1 MTPEERLDLLCH
13 RHSVRSYADTPLSEQ
28 VINKLRSEVSYI
40 NSHEAGLNFQ
50 LCLGDDSPFRGV
62 GRSYGMFKG
71 VRNYLAAVIDPTFAG
86 GDGHTYERAGF
97 AAENF
102 VIKCTEL
109 GLGSCFVGG
118 TFSKEHVSALLKVYE
133 KIPFV
138 VAFGLSEG
146 KDTMLARM
154 AMKVAH
160 RRKMIPRDFFD
171 GDDVSYAEACKEF
184 PWMPDALKALSVA
197 PSALNSRPV
206 RLKYTK
212 DFCPAEE
219 KSGESPECVL
229 QITVHTIDPA
239 KYAVELGI
247 AKANIAYAIGGDW
260 DWGENGAFYAIS
272 S

>member
-1 MTPEERLDLLCH
+1 MTQKERLDLLCR
-13 RHSVRSYADTPLSEQ
+13 RHSVRSYTGTSLSED

-86 GDGHTYERAGF
+86 GSGNTYERAGY

-138 VAFGLSEG
+138 VTFGLPDG
-146 KDTMLARM
+146 KDTMIARM
-154 AMKVAH
+154 AKKVAH
-160 RRKMIPRDFFD
+160 RHKMSPRGFFD
-171 GDDVSYAEACKEF
+171 GDDESYIEACKEF
-184 PWMPDALKALSVA
+184 PWLPDALKALSVA

-206 RLKYTK
+206 RLEYSK
-212 DFCPAEE
+212 DHCLNGDEVKFV
-219 KSGESPECVL
+219 ESSQCEP
-229 QITVHTIDPA
+229 QITAHTIDPA

-260 DWGENGAFYAIS
+260 DWGENGAFYS
-272 S
+272 M